1 MQTHRRVMTWGQR
14 SFLAMQ
20 SALAVAAGGLGIML
34 SILTVV
40 DTIVGTRI
48 ENKIEL
54 MHQAKMDQA
63 MVHIRQL
70 LKEIKELVLHGNQTQ
85 WKVSFC
91 RSWTFLSLP
100 RHFEFKIQSKF
111 ASDFKQCA
119 HITSEFTR
127 IDSMYVTSVLP
138 FCLHWSIQVD
148 QGGIQLFYIHIRF
161 IIITCLFSLQNTL
174 TCRLYLFG
182 QLLG

>member
-1 MQTHRRVMTWGQR
+1 MTWGQR

-54 MHQAKMDQA
+54 MHQAKMDQT

-85 WKVSFC
+85 
-91 RSWTFLSLP
+91 
-100 RHFEFKIQSKF
+100 
-111 ASDFKQCA
+111 
-119 HITSEFTR
+119 
-127 IDSMYVTSVLP
+127 
-138 FCLHWSIQVD
+138 
-148 QGGIQLFYIHIRF
+148 
-161 IIITCLFSLQNTL
+161 
-174 TCRLYLFG
+174 
-182 QLLG
+182 

>member
-1 MQTHRRVMTWGQR
+1 MQTHQRVMTWGQR

-34 SILTVV
+34 SILTVLSLL

-54 MHQAKMDQA
+54 MHQAKMDQT

-85 WKVSFC
+85 
-91 RSWTFLSLP
+91 
-100 RHFEFKIQSKF
+100 
-111 ASDFKQCA
+111 
-119 HITSEFTR
+119 
-127 IDSMYVTSVLP
+127 
-138 FCLHWSIQVD
+138 
-148 QGGIQLFYIHIRF
+148 
-161 IIITCLFSLQNTL
+161 
-174 TCRLYLFG
+174 
-182 QLLG
+182 